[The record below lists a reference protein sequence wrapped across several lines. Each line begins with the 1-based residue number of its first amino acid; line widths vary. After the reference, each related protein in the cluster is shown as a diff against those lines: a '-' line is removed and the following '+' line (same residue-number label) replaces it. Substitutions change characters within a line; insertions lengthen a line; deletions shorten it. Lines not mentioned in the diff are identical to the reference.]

1 MNPVQTRFDQ
11 DHRDIE
17 ALLED
22 LAHCAASSSPALE
35 ATFND
40 LERRL
45 MAHMD
50 AEEQYLLPLVEVS
63 YPAESERTRLEHAR
77 IRQLVSQLGLAIELH
92 AVREPQIAELVQ
104 LLREHA
110 EREDRTVYD
119 FAGERAS
126 SAVEHRL
133 ASLLKAV
140 AHSALSGTRR
150 RLAAPS
156 SDLSPTHRACP

>member
-1 MNPVQTRFDQ
+1 MNPVQTRFEQ

-22 LAHCAASSSPALE
+22 VANHAASANPAL
-35 ATFND
+35 AITFNE
-40 LERRL
+40 LEQRL
-45 MAHMD
+45 MTHME

-63 YPAESERTRLEHAR
+63 HPGEADRTRLEHAR
-77 IRQLVSQLGLAIELH
+77 IRQLVSELGLAIELH

-110 EREDRTVYD
+110 AREDRTIYT

-133 ASLLKAV
+133 AAMLKAAARSV
-140 AHSALSGTRR
+140 
-150 RLAAPS
+150 LAGAKRSTQTLPEHERVQ
-156 SDLSPTHRACP
+156 PH